1 MTQKERVAKLIKLN
15 KMQYEAGRAIIA
27 AALRT
32 KHKDPRAQALC
43 DHYRAAR
50 AAIREQTV
58 EETL

>member
-1 MTQKERVAKLIKLN
+1 MTRQERATRLLELN

-32 KHKDPRAQALC
+32 KHKGPRAQALC
-43 DHYRAAR
+43 DHYRAAQ
-50 AAIREQTV
+50 AAIKELV